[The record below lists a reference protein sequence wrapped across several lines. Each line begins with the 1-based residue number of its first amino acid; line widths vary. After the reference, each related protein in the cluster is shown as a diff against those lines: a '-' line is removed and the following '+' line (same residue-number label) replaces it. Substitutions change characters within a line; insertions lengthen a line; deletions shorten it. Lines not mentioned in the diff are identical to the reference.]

1 MRLPG
6 ELISSPFLS
15 PWPWFVKIKSLRRFT
30 KLPSSCN
37 LCFTEPAFTIDNI
50 N

>member
-15 PWPWFVKIKSLRRFT
+15 PWPWFVKIKSLHRF
-30 KLPSSCN
+30 LPSSCD
-37 LCFTEPAFTIDNI
+37 LCLTEPAFTIDNI